1 MKRGEID
8 MPVTRESLIRKVLSA
23 HGKLSG
29 DISSFGRSDDLYE
42 AGMTSHASVNVM
54 LGLEDTFG
62 IEFPDSMLNRQMFS
76 SIEAIDTALAKLNV
90 GSLKAD

>member
-1 MKRGEID
+1 
-8 MPVTRESLIRKVLSA
+8 
-23 HGKLSG
+23 
-29 DISSFGRSDDLYE
+29 
-42 AGMTSHASVNVM
+42 MTSHASVNVM